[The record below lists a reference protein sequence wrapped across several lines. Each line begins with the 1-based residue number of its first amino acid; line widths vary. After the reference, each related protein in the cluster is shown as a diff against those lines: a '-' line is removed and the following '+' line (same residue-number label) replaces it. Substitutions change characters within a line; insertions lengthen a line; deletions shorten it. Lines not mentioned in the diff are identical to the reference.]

1 MEEETNIEHIL
12 GEDAVVVSFEGNTFT
27 KVILQ
32 EADEREDGTRVIALT
47 VTPF

>member
-12 GEDAVVVSFEGNTFT
+12 GEDPVVVSFEGNTFT

>member
-1 MEEETNIEHIL
+1 MEEVTDIKNIL
-12 GEDAVVVSFEGNTFT
+12 GEDAVVSIEGNTFA
-27 KVILQ
+27 KIILQ

>member
-12 GEDAVVVSFEGNTFT
+12 GEDPVVSFEGNTFT

-32 EADEREDGTRVIALT
+32 EADEREDGTRVIALK